1 MRAPVGGAQQ
11 QRGGAARLACSG
23 RKGTV
28 AAVPSSAISSSDRSK
43 SSLSLMANSAVC
55 GGTDADASR
64 SRARAR
70 SQRSIQTSQNSEE
83 LKRCRRQHSTI
94 RSRSCSRHSPQP
106 RNRTPPEQHDEQRRG
121 RQERGLEG
129 RPEHRQ
135 HQGPRTGAMTSPCR
149 LDLACEPRLGR
160 RRQPALARH
169 RACATTRPHSTHTSP
184 KHEEPDEQRRGS
196 QKCGCC

>member
-55 GGTDADASR
+55 GGTEADGAELAIARIAS
-64 SRARAR
+64 
-70 SQRSIQTSQNSEE
+70 QTASSAGRPNQ
-83 LKRCRRQHSTI
+83 KPQYSTI

-149 LDLACEPRLGR
+149 LDLACERPRAPTP
-160 RRQPALARH
+160 PALARH
-169 RACATTRPHSTHTSP
+169 RACATTRPHSTYTSP